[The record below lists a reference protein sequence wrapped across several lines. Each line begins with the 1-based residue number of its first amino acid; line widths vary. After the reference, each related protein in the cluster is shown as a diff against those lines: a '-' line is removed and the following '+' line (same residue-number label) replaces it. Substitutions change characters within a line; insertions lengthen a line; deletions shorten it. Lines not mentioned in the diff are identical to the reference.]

1 MQTPTTT
8 RDGSVIVSHT
18 DSQISGRLVSLNL
31 FTGRHSNTYIALT
44 QQEALQ
50 IGEALVRHAK
60 APVAVVPA
68 VEVAA

>member
-18 DSQISGRLVSLNL
+18 DSPITGRLVSLNV
-31 FTGRHSNTYIALT
+31 FTGCHANTYIALT
-44 QQEALQ
+44 QQEALH
-50 IGEALVRHAK
+50 IGEALVRHAR

-68 VEVAA
+68 VEVPA